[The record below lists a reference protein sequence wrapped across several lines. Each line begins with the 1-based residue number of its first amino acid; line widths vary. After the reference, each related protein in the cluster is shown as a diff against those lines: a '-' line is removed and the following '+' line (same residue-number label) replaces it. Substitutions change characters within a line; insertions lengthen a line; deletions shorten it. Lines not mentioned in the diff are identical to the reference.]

1 MLFRRR
7 NRPVSRGITTWT
19 RPSHTRSWGK
29 LEKVHVGKGTRE
41 KRWRMHYIIFL
52 LLLLFF
58 IFFFFLFLSFS
69 TSAHFERYPGV
80 LAFTALDRMVGLGLG
95 AFLWGRA

>member
-19 RPSHTRSWGK
+19 KPSHTRSWGK

-41 KRWRMHYIIFL
+41 KVEDALYHF
-52 LLLLFF
+52 FTSSF
-58 IFFFFLFLSFS
+58 IFYLLFLSFS

>member
-1 MLFRRR
+1 MDEAIPYSKLGEIWKKYMSEREL
-7 NRPVSRGITTWT
+7 
-19 RPSHTRSWGK
+19 GK
-29 LEKVHVGKGTRE
+29 KVEDALYHFFTSS
-41 KRWRMHYIIFL
+41 
-52 LLLLFF
+52 F
-58 IFFFFLFLSFS
+58 IFYLLFLSFS